1 MVSIRHSGHCPQEA
15 SAKKTLVKETRAR
28 AEGGDGEAMWL
39 LGKWY
44 QGGVNGLAIDAVQSR
59 AWLERS
65 AAARNPAGLATFGC
79 CLLQGIGGPQ
89 DNALGLVSVTEAAG
103 LGSEVGAFLLG
114 QAFFGGLYGLS
125 RDPARAR
132 YWLKKAFDGECTH
145 KHLSDEVLANAA
157 RWLRALESSG
167 E

>member
-1 MVSIRHSGHCPQEA
+1 
-15 SAKKTLVKETRAR
+15 
-28 AEGGDGEAMWL
+28 MWL

-44 QGGVNGLAIDAVQSR
+44 QGGVNGLVIDAVQSR